1 MKIKYVYLLIG
12 LMLVSTGLYAA
23 DEPIKPGT
31 VIRPLSSITGRADH
45 SKPYLK
51 ADNKGVLQQYN
62 ASGRRV
68 PGSGYK
74 KEGDK
79 LVQTNKV
86 TGKQD
91 HSKSYLKVGKDGT
104 LKKKNAYGQSTGEG
118 YKLVGDKVYQ
128 TNPTTGVIDHSKP
141 QLKVIP
147 PRH

>member
-79 LVQTNKV
+79 LLQTNKV

-128 TNPTTGVIDHSKP
+128 TNPTTGVIDHSKT